1 MTHASWWIS
10 SFLAFFLT
18 FGAVQTQAATVTP
31 AGITNLQVGTEFY
44 DVTFFAGSCVL
55 AFDGCNDL
63 EDIAFP
69 GSEALSEAMIS
80 LSAVLNTGFSFPAF
94 HPNGCSDGTDT
105 CLILTP
111 SSLDRIGSIFIPD
124 IRLTWDNLNNRWVNG
139 SGAFIPSL
147 EYNRVSF
154 AVWSQSAPIAP
165 VPLPAGALL
174 LSSGLVGLWA
184 LRRRKHK
191 NI

>member
-1 MTHASWWIS
+1 MTRASWRIS

-18 FGAVQTQAATVTP
+18 LGAVQTHAATVTP
-31 AGITNLQVGTEFY
+31 SEVTNLQVGAEFY
-44 DVTFFAGSCVL
+44 DVKFLAGSCVL

-69 GSEALSEAMIS
+69 GSGALSESMIA

-94 HPNGCSDGTDT
+94 RPNGCSDENDS

-124 IRLTWDNLNNRWVNG
+124 IRLTWDSLNNRWFYG

-147 EYNRVSF
+147 EYNRISF
-154 AVWSQSAPIAP
+154 AVWSPSAPISP
-165 VPLPAGALL
+165 VPLPAGGLL
-174 LSSGLVGLWA
+174 LSSGLLGLWA
-184 LRRRKHK
+184 LRRQKHK